1 MNSNQLIIMQKA
13 LSLFSAFGYE
23 ATGTQ
28 QICDA
33 AGVTKPTLYH
43 YFGSKLGLLQALL
56 SAPNETLLNELTV
69 ACAYQGDLPLTLTRI
84 TSVYFNFAAS
94 HRLFYRLQLALW
106 LAPRDSDG
114 FQLVDA
120 YNRRQYRLV
129 EAVFLAA
136 AADHGNMRGRQ
147 RAYASTLIGMINTY
161 ISLALNDHAELN
173 DDLVHQAVRQFQ
185 YGIYS

>member
-1 MNSNQLIIMQKA
+1 MDN
-13 LSLFSAFGYE
+13 
-23 ATGTQ
+23 Q
-28 QICDA
+28 QIILNQALELFAARGYDA
-33 AGVTKPTLYH
+33 VGVQEIAEHSGITKPTLYH

-84 TSVYFNFAAS
+84 TSVYFTFAAS

-114 FQLVDA
+114 FQLVDG

-161 ISLALNDHAELN
+161 ISMALNDHAELN
-173 DDLVHQAVRQFQ
+173 DELVHQAVRQFQ

>member
-1 MNSNQLIIMQKA
+1 MDNQQIILNQA
-13 LSLFSAFGYE
+13 LELFSARGY
-23 ATGTQ
+23 
-28 QICDA
+28 DA
-33 AGVTKPTLYH
+33 VGVQEIAENAGITKPTLYH

-56 SAPNETLLNELTV
+56 SVPNDALLYELEK
-69 ACAYQGDLPLTLTRI
+69 ACAYHGDLPLTLTRI
-84 TSVYFNFAAS
+84 TAVYFNFAAL

-114 FQLVDA
+114 FKLVEG

-129 EAVFLAA
+129 ESVFLQA

-161 ISLALNDHAELN
+161 ISLALNDYAELN
-173 DDLVHQAVRQFQ
+173 EDLVQQAVRQFQ